1 MIVQLVGPPLE
12 RVGEQA
18 PERPTLEVLIDPTE
32 VHREATEL
40 DSEVLDGCPSPL
52 ELVQTFVPPVV
63 VHELVAIVLG
73 GKHEQGVEVPA
84 LVIATRRM
92 VQAIW

>member
-1 MIVQLVGPPLE
+1 MIVELVGPSLE

-18 PERPTLEVLIDPTE
+18 PERHTLQVLIDPTE

-40 DSEVLDGCPSPL
+40 DGDVLDGCPSPL

-63 VHELVAIVLG
+63 VHELVAIVIG
-73 GKHEQGVEVPA
+73 WEDSIGS
-84 LVIATRRM
+84 R
-92 VQAIW
+92 